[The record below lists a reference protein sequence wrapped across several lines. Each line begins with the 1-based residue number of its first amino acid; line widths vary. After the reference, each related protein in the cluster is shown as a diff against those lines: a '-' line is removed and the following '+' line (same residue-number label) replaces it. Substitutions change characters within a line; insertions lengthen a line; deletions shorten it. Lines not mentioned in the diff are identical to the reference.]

1 MACQKPLPPLAVAQF
16 TSVFTE
22 LIAPEKLAALCV
34 QHAPLARTK
43 PKLTTTQLV
52 SGLIYHQLQPAGS
65 LGQHTAQLHG
75 TTMSESAHAQ
85 RRQGWPPDLF
95 TEIMAA
101 ALRPLAD
108 PGRHPQAFF
117 RGWRLVGIDGTEWSA
132 TNTPALRQALPK
144 AATRRLSAAFAKVR
158 LMTLVELGV
167 HQPLGAVAAAASE
180 GEQTLA
186 KKLWPQVPDQSL
198 LIGDRAFG
206 TPRTLWEA
214 VQAWR
219 GREVAYLVRVRKNVQ
234 VKIVERLADGSA
246 IVEVPVHAKTNSR
259 KVEATLRLREI
270 HAEGVGAGGQ
280 RFSLRLWTNLLDA
293 IAYPALELATQYAG
307 RWEQELYYRELKL
320 DVRSSSL
327 LTSHTMETALQELA
341 ALVLAMAVVAQVRVA
356 AADQL
361 AVPPLRVSF
370 LKILILTQQLW
381 HSFGWGRR
389 GRTPA
394 QARAICDGYF
404 ADVRLLAILPERRKR
419 SCPRVVRQPVSSW
432 PRKLDPKNARPAS
445 PSHPTEIKIVRLP

>member
-1 MACQKPLPPLAVAQF
+1 MACQKLLPSLAVAQF
-16 TSVFTE
+16 TSVWAE
-22 LIAPEKLAALCV
+22 MIAPEKVEALCV
-34 QHAPLARTK
+34 EHAPLPRTK

-52 SGLIYHQLQPAGS
+52 SGLIYHQLQPTGS

-75 TTMSESAHAQ
+75 TAMSESAHTQ

-95 TEIMAA
+95 AEIMAA

-108 PGRHPQAFF
+108 EQRHPEAFF
-117 RGWRLVGIDGTEWSA
+117 HGWRLVGIDGTEWSA
-132 TNTPALRQALPK
+132 TNTPALRRALPK
-144 AATRRLSAAFAKVR
+144 AATRRLKAAFAKVR
-158 LMTLVELGV
+158 MVTLVELGV
-167 HQPLGAVAAAASE
+167 HQPLAAVAAPASE
-180 GEQTLA
+180 GELTLA
-186 KKLWPQVPDQSL
+186 KNLWPQVPDKAL
-198 LIGDRAFG
+198 VIGDRLFG

-214 VQAWR
+214 VQAWAE
-219 GREVAYLVRVRKNVQ
+219 REVAYLVRVRKNIK

-270 HAEGVGAGGQ
+270 RAEGVGAGGQ
-280 RFSLRLWTNLLDA
+280 CFSLRLWTNLLDPRE
-293 IAYPALELATQYAG
+293 YPALELATQYAG

-327 LTSHTMETALQELA
+327 LTSHTVETALQELA
-341 ALVLAMAVVAQVRVA
+341 ALVLAMAVVAHVRVA
-356 AADQL
+356 TADEL

-370 LKILILTQQLW
+370 LKILTLTQQLW
-381 HSFGWGRR
+381 RSFAWGQR

-394 QARAICDGYF
+394 QARAIYRDYV

-432 PRKLDPKNARPAS
+432 PRKLDRKKGRAAS
-445 PSHPTEIKIVRLP
+445 PAHPTEIKIVRLP